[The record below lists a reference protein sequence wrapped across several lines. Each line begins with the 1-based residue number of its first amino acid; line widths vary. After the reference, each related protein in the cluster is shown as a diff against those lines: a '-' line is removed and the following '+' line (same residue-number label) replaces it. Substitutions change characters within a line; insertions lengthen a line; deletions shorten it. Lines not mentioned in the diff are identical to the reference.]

1 MAILIPVRELAGTPT
16 DDVADIL
23 STGRSDI
30 STVFVSMSTRDPEGR
45 DAAYLEW
52 HALDHR
58 PEQYR
63 LPRMRASVRLVS
75 TPTCRL
81 VRAASDERYDRV
93 DHVMTY
99 FFGDIAALGP
109 FAKLGAD
116 LGRAGRMPHMLPAVE
131 RGVYEVRGGVAAP
144 RIKAG
149 ADVLPWWP
157 ARGVYLLIEGGA
169 TDASDLVE
177 VPGVGGAWW
186 AEGLPAGDR
195 PASDDVT
202 GLQITFC
209 FLDDDP
215 VDTAE
220 RLRPALD
227 KRWAE
232 HSLVPLL
239 AAPFNIPIDH
249 NWTRYLP

>member
-1 MAILIPVRELAGTPT
+1 MAFVGKPELAGIPS
-16 DDVADIL
+16 DDVPDVL
-23 STGRSDI
+23 SLGRSDI
-30 STVFVSMSTRDPEGR
+30 STVFVSMSARDPEGR

-63 LPRMRASVRLVS
+63 LPRLRGSLRLVS
-75 TPTCRL
+75 TPAC
-81 VRAASDERYDRV
+81 RAARAVNDDRYDAV

-99 FFGDIAALGP
+99 FFGDIEALGP

-116 LGRAGRMPHMLPAVE
+116 LGKAGRMPRMLPAVE
-131 RGVYEVRGGVAAP
+131 RAVYHVRGAEAAP
-144 RIKAG
+144 RIKVG

-157 ARGVYLLIEGGA
+157 ATGVYLLIERGVAG
-169 TDASDLVE
+169 ASDLLE
-177 VPGVGGAWW
+177 VPDVGGAWW
-186 AEGLPAGDR
+186 ADGIGARDQPTA
-195 PASDDVT
+195 DDAT

-209 FLDDDP
+209 FLGGEP

-220 RLRPALD
+220 RLRPVLE

-239 AAPFNIPIDH
+239 AAPFHIPVNYD
-249 NWTRYLP
+249 WTRYVP